1 MVNNNNNVAWTTVA
15 SDINIEYRRIDKII
29 ITTNSI
35 TSIVATDNWIIKIM
49 PYKVL
54 VAHQSDAVLIV
65 NKSDTH
71 EMSPVTRGEVQF
83 INIEVKSTRTGA
95 QFFDIRLNALDFKKF
110 AR

>member
-1 MVNNNNNVAWTTVA
+1 M
-15 SDINIEYRRIDKII
+15 
-29 ITTNSI
+29 
-35 TSIVATDNWIIKIM
+35 ATDNWIIKIM

-83 INIEVKSTRTGA
+83 INIEVYFISSKSIFPD
-95 QFFDIRLNALDFKKF
+95 FFHILMKIF
-110 AR
+110 